1 MLQFYRYEEVTSTN
15 DVAKTLARE
24 GAQEAVIIA
33 RSQSAGRGRLGRSF
47 ESPAG
52 LGLYVSVLWRPL
64 CSAEDLLPLT
74 AMAAA
79 SAAMAVE
86 SVVGGEVGIKW
97 PNDLVLN
104 GKKIAGLLTESAL
117 ASDGTVD
124 FVVLG
129 LGLNVHHR
137 ASDFSPEVAAI
148 ASSLEAE
155 KGCTID
161 DAALE
166 QAVVEALLQTLRH
179 LCAPETY
186 LDEYRRRCVTVGKT
200 CRLLPGEET
209 AEAIDIDGRYGLVVE
224 REGKRETV
232 RSGEVSVRGL
242 YGYV

>member
-1 MLQFYRYEEVTSTN
+1 MEVYRYEEVTSTN

-24 GAQEAVIIA
+24 GTESAAVIA
-33 RSQSAGRGRLGRSF
+33 RHQTAGRGRMGRSF

-79 SAAMAVE
+79 AAAAAIEAVT
-86 SVVGGEVGIKW
+86 GAAVGIKW
-97 PNDLVLN
+97 PNDLVVN
-104 GKKIAGLLTESAL
+104 GKKVAGLLTESAL
-117 ASDGTVD
+117 GRDGGVEY
-124 FVVLG
+124 VILG
-129 LGLNVHHR
+129 LGLNVKQESH
-137 ASDFSPEVAAI
+137 DFTPEVAAI

-155 KGCTID
+155 LGCTID
-161 DAALE
+161 TSALE
-166 QAVVEALLQTLRH
+166 QAVVESLYQTLRH

-186 LDEYRRRCVTVGKT
+186 LDEYRRRCLTTGKP
-200 CRLLPGEET
+200 CRLLPADVEVQ
-209 AEAIDIDGRYGLVVE
+209 ALDIDRRYGLVVQ
-224 REGKRETV
+224 RGDKMETI

>member
-1 MLQFYRYEEVTSTN
+1 MLKVYRYEEVTSTN

-33 RSQSAGRGRLGRSF
+33 RSQTAGRGRLGRNF

-79 SAAMAVE
+79 SAAMGIE
-86 SVVGGEVGIKW
+86 SVVGREVGIKW

-117 ASDGTVD
+117 ASDGGVD

-129 LGLNVHHR
+129 LGLNVHHTQE
-137 ASDFSPEVAAI
+137 DFSPEVVAI

-155 KGCTID
+155 LGCAID
-161 DAALE
+161 DGALE
-166 QAVVEALLQTLRH
+166 SAVVEALTQTLRH

-186 LDEYRRRCVTVGKT
+186 LDEYRRRCVTVGKR
-200 CRLLPGEET
+200 CRLLPQNEEVQ
-209 AEAIDIDGRYGLVVE
+209 ALDIDGRYGLVVQKGE
-224 REGKRETV
+224 KTETI

>member
-15 DVAKTLARE
+15 DVAKALARE
-24 GAQEAVIIA
+24 GEQGAVIVA
-33 RSQSAGRGRLGRSF
+33 RSQSAGRGRKGRSF
-47 ESPAG
+47 ESAAG

-79 SAAMAVE
+79 SAAMAIE
-86 SVVGGEVGIKW
+86 SVMGREVGIKW

-104 GKKIAGLLTESAL
+104 GRKIAGLLTESAL
-117 ASDGTVD
+117 RPDGGVD

-129 LGLNVHHR
+129 LGLNVHHK

-155 KGCTID
+155 LGCAAD
-161 DAALE
+161 DGALE
-166 QAVVEALLQTLRH
+166 EAVVDALLQTLRH

-186 LDEYRRRCVTVGKT
+186 LDEYRRRCVTVGKS
-200 CRLLPGEET
+200 CRLLPQNEEVQ
-209 AEAIDIDGRYGLVVE
+209 ALDVDARYGLVVE